1 MPTSTTPRTTA
12 FPSTPP
18 AARQWRRPS
27 AWRAAAPA
35 SWRRGATAPIP
46 RCAPRPIPVDEQDG
60 GSYAPPVSPVSLR
73 QTIATAVYLRR
84 RALGLSRRALAER
97 CGVSL
102 DTVQR
107 VEADDDDPRA
117 RAPSVGVLE
126 RLAGGLGVPVAAL
139 VSEQNDVPS
148 IVHK

>member
-1 MPTSTTPRTTA
+1 
-12 FPSTPP
+12 
-18 AARQWRRPS
+18 
-27 AWRAAAPA
+27 
-35 SWRRGATAPIP
+35 
-46 RCAPRPIPVDEQDG
+46 
-60 GSYAPPVSPVSLR
+60 VSLR
-73 QTIATAVYLRR
+73 QIIATAVSTR
-84 RALGLSRRALAER
+84 RAAAGLSRRELAER
-97 CGVSL
+97 CGVSM

-139 VSEQNDVPS
+139 VGEPDAVPS

>member
-1 MPTSTTPRTTA
+1 MLP
-12 FPSTPP
+12 
-18 AARQWRRPS
+18 
-27 AWRAAAPA
+27 
-35 SWRRGATAPIP
+35 
-46 RCAPRPIPVDEQDG
+46 
-60 GSYAPPVSPVSLR
+60 PVSLR
-73 QTIATAVYLRR
+73 QTIATAVFQH
-84 RALGLSRRALAER
+84 RAAAGLSRRALAER

-126 RLAGGLGVPVAAL
+126 RLAGGLGVPVTAL
-139 VSEQNDVPS
+139 VTVPDGVPS